1 MTESRLA
8 AEVAHQVDLTE
19 ELAPPTGPEFVFVA
33 PPPKPDRDAL
43 ILAIHRTHH
52 PYAVFW
58 KPAPG
63 CGCAE
68 RADLI
73 LIAWPT

>member
-1 MTESRLA
+1 MTEKLIQ
-8 AEVAHQVDLTE
+8 EVAHQVDLTE
-19 ELAPPTGPEFVFVA
+19 ELEPPTGPEFVFVA

-63 CGCAE
+63 CGCSE

-73 LIAWPT
+73 LMAWPT